1 MNRPGSRRPARF
13 RAAVLAGSALAV
25 GLVPAAPASGQEATS
40 AVVPIETDIVVS
52 REPVTGLDDV
62 VIELN
67 LSGGSAPGGGPP
79 TGGGGSPPEPTDPE
93 DPPKVSSPFCLYV
106 PPTGLSLTITSDNA
120 DENGGFFI
128 VSEDGEY
135 EIGYVVELASDQ
147 PGFPEL
153 EPFRSGIAQL
163 IPQTAATSSTD
174 CSGTDDNASLVV
186 DFTQGTSFRTVLLNE
201 LQPGVTYVFRD
212 VLVLNVSFYF

>member
-1 MNRPGSRRPARF
+1 
-13 RAAVLAGSALAV
+13 
-25 GLVPAAPASGQEATS
+25 
-40 AVVPIETDIVVS
+40 
-52 REPVTGLDDV
+52 
-62 VIELN
+62 
-67 LSGGSAPGGGPP
+67 
-79 TGGGGSPPEPTDPE
+79 
-93 DPPKVSSPFCLYV
+93 VSSPFCLYV

-174 CSGTDDNASLVV
+174 CSGSDDNASLVV
-186 DFTQGTSFRTVLLNE
+186 DFTQGTSFRTVLLDE

>member
-106 PPTGLSLTITSDNA
+106 PPTGLSLTITSENA

-135 EIGYVVELASDQ
+135 EIGYVVELASDR
-147 PGFPEL
+147 PGFPDL
-153 EPFRSGIAQL
+153 QPFRSGIAQL

-201 LQPGVTYVFRD
+201 LQAGVTYVFRD